1 MRGILRRP
9 WRSLLVQFVAL
20 SLVAFGVVIVFS
32 VWLPLQE
39 MNENYSPETYTRNL
53 ITQELMRIR
62 RSDGDF
68 ESSSVIAEIA
78 AENENLRV
86 YFESGDTV
94 YEYGEPPKWRG
105 YVDFSHPDLL
115 SVPDDVPCGSSQA
128 FASAK
133 FIDRFG
139 TEGTFFLRKCGQDS
153 FYLEI
158 AGVQNPSVRSDNW
171 IGLFPE
177 PIFWSNL
184 SKPALSATAVLIA
197 ALLIASFGLRSMSR
211 VARAADSIDPD
222 DSNIRLPESGVPVE
236 VVPFVR
242 AINRLLQN
250 LASARESQEFFL
262 ASAAHEIR
270 TPLAIMRVRV
280 EDIPDETTRETLRND
295 VRKLSGIVED
305 LLRLLSLRNR
315 GHPDGNVDL
324 IELVRDVV
332 ADRAPI
338 AIEKE
343 IDVGL
348 NTAIPSLVIQADDRL
363 LRYAFTNL
371 IDNAVSVSQP
381 GDSIDVVVAEDGEV
395 SIQDHGPGVP
405 ADSRVLIFEPF
416 SKHPPNR
423 KGHGLGLA
431 ISKAIVDIHGG
442 ELRVEDTPGG
452 GATFVVKV

>member
-1 MRGILRRP
+1 
-9 WRSLLVQFVAL
+9 
-20 SLVAFGVVIVFS
+20 VAFGVVIVLS

-53 ITQELMRIR
+53 ITQELLRIK

-94 YEYGEPPKWRG
+94 FEYGEPPKWRG

-115 SVPDDVPCGSSQA
+115 GVPDDVPCGSSQA

-171 IGLFPE
+171 VGLFPE

-197 ALLIASFGLRSMSR
+197 ALLIATFGLRSMSR
-211 VARAADSIDPD
+211 VARAADSIEPD

-236 VVPFVR
+236 VIPFVG
-242 AINRLLQN
+242 AINRLLQD
-250 LASARESQEFFL
+250 LESARESQELFL

-270 TPLAIMRVRV
+270 TPLAIMRVRI

-305 LLRLLSLRNR
+305 LLRLLSVRNR
-315 GHPDGNVDL
+315 GHPDSHVDL
-324 IELVRDVV
+324 VELVRDTV

-338 AIEKE
+338 AIENE
-343 IDVGL
+343 VDVGM
-348 NTAIPSLVIQADDRL
+348 NTAIPSLVIQGDDRL
-363 LRYAFTNL
+363 LRYVFTNL

-381 GDSIDVVVAEDGEV
+381 GDAIDVVIAEDGEV
-395 SIQDHGPGVP
+395 AIQDHGPGVP
-405 ADSRVLIFEPF
+405 AESRELIFEPF

-431 ISKAIVDIHGG
+431 ISKAIVDIHAG

>member
-1 MRGILRRP
+1 MG
-9 WRSLLVQFVAL
+9 
-20 SLVAFGVVIVFS
+20 
-32 VWLPLQE
+32 
-39 MNENYSPETYTRNL
+39 
-53 ITQELMRIR
+53 
-62 RSDGDF
+62 
-68 ESSSVIAEIA
+68 
-78 AENENLRV
+78 
-86 YFESGDTV
+86 
-94 YEYGEPPKWRG
+94 
-105 YVDFSHPDLL
+105 
-115 SVPDDVPCGSSQA
+115 VPDDAPCTSSQA
-128 FASAK
+128 IASAK

-139 TEGTFFLRKCGQDS
+139 TEGTFFLRKCGRDS

-158 AGVQNPSVRSDNW
+158 AGVQNPSVRSENW

-177 PIFWSNL
+177 PIFWSNVG
-184 SKPALSATAVLIA
+184 KPALVAIAILIVAFLIA
-197 ALLIASFGLRSMSR
+197 TFGLRSLSR
-211 VARAADSIDPD
+211 
-222 DSNIRLPESGVPVE
+222 IRLPERGVPVE
-236 VVPFVR
+236 VLPFVR
-242 AINRLLQN
+242 AINRLLQD
-250 LASARESQEFFL
+250 LQSARESQEFFL

-280 EDIPDETTRETLRND
+280 EDIPDETTRDTLRND

-305 LLRLLSLRNR
+305 LLRLLSVRNR

-324 IELVRDVV
+324 VELVRDVV